1 MSVTTITAEKTKE
14 ERTRASDAPS
24 AKESLSSG
32 TSAGNP
38 SKDELKAGF
47 KKMYRLS
54 WMALAYQ
61 IGVTVLVGFTAGG
74 SQAMKT
80 EWIEN
85 ALAIIPIAGVLLTR
99 NTEIWQPEKS
109 HPFGHHRSGTI
120 AFVAAAFTL
129 ACVGTYLFCDSLINL
144 IRSEYPSIG
153 GITLFGY
160 TFWHGWLMIGVMA
173 FTAVPPMILARSKIS
188 VAKLIHDKPLYAC
201 ADMNR
206 ANWLS
211 NGAGVIGL
219 VLVASGFWWGD
230 SLAALVIS
238 LDIMRDGYGNV
249 VKSLSDVMDR
259 HPVDLETGQQHPIVG
274 AVETAVRALPFV
286 DDERTLIRE
295 HGRYLFA
302 EIFIQPNELMPPAT
316 IAGRL
321 VREAVMPLDWRLQ
334 HAAIEFTDDLESSSA
349 VLTRKQ
355 LEIEPE

>member
-1 MSVTTITAEKTKE
+1 MSVTTTAAEKIKE
-14 ERTRASDAPS
+14 ERTRASGALS

-32 TSAGNP
+32 KSAENP
-38 SKDELKAGF
+38 SKGELKAGF

-54 WMALAYQ
+54 WLSLAYQ
-61 IGVTVLVGFTAGG
+61 IGVTVLVGFTVGN

-85 ALAIIPIAGVLLTR
+85 ALAIIPIIGVLLTY
-99 NTEIWQPEKS
+99 NTENRQAEQS

-129 ACVGTYLFCDSLINL
+129 ACVGTYLFYESLMNL
-144 IRSEYPSIG
+144 IHSEYPSIG

-160 TFWHGWLMIGVMA
+160 TFWHGWLMIGVMT
-173 FTAVPPMILARSKIS
+173 FTAVPPMLLARAKIP

-219 VLVASGFWWGD
+219 VLVATGFWWGD

-259 HPVDLETGQQHPIVG
+259 HPVDLETGRQHPIVG
-274 AVETAVRALPFV
+274 AVESTVRALPFV

-316 IAGRL
+316 AAGRL

-334 HAAIEFTDDLESSSA
+334 HAAIEFTDDLENISA